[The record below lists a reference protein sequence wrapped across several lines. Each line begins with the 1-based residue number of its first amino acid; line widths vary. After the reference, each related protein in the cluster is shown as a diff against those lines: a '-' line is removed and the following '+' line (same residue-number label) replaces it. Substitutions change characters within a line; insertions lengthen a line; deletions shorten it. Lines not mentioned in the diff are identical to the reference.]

1 MRFFLVLFI
10 TTTAFAQQFRWGADL
25 SFVPKLEHNGVVY
38 RTGGEEHS
46 ALEIFRCAG
55 FEVVRLR
62 LWHTPVEPWHG
73 IDSVLAFA
81 ERADALGF
89 KILLDIHYSD
99 TWADPEHQTKPA
111 AWQSLTYPQLLDSMY
126 RYTNNVML
134 RFRNAGVIPEA
145 VQIGNEVGG
154 GFLWETGRLTGSGQ
168 QWEQFTTLLDTAI
181 AATRDSL
188 PQALWP
194 KIVIHHQ
201 EGGDASDCHWF
212 FINLFIYE
220 VDYDII
226 GLSYYPWWHGDLGA
240 LSDNLRELALLDKEI
255 RIVETAYPYSL
266 DWCDNTNNIVGEEW
280 QLHWGFEAT
289 EEGQAMFLNAVAETL
304 QALPNNLGTMVC
316 LWEPAWIPTDSFGS
330 PWENLALFDCDGNKL
345 LAFDNMPIAT
355 PQRVTLV
362 RIDNDLRLRWQDDGS
377 FYYHVYGVTPG
388 NPEVI
393 TRLGVTAENQWL
405 LPNEFSIYPQR
416 SYFVIGSCEP

>member
-1 MRFFLVLFI
+1 MHLFI
-10 TTTAFAQQFRWGADL
+10 VLILATTAFAQQFRWGADL

-38 RTGGEEHS
+38 RTGGEEHT

-134 RFRNAGVIPEA
+134 TFRDAGVIPEA
-145 VQIGNEVGG
+145 VQIGNEIGG
-154 GFLWETGRLTGSGQ
+154 GFLWETGRISSWQ
-168 QWEQFTTLLDTAI
+168 QFTTLIDTAI

-201 EGGDASDCHWF
+201 EGGNEGECDWF
-212 FINLFIYE
+212 FSNLAVRE
-220 VDYDII
+220 VDFDVI
-226 GLSYYPWWHGDLGA
+226 GLSYYPWWHGELGDLSNNVEN
-240 LSDNLRELALLDKEI
+240 LSRFGKEI
-255 RIVETAYPYSL
+255 QIVETAYPYMEG
-266 DWCDNTNNIVGEEW
+266 WCDNTNNIVGHTP
-280 QLHWGFEAT
+280 LPDFFAT
-289 EEGQAMFLNAVAETL
+289 EDGQSAFLDSLANIVRTI
-304 QALPNNLGTMVC
+304 PNNLGKMVC
-316 LWEPAWIPTDSFGS
+316 LWEPTWIPTDSFGS
-330 PWENLALFDCDGNKL
+330 PWENLALFDCNGNKL
-345 LAFDNMPIAT
+345 LAFDNMPIDT
-355 PQRVTLV
+355 PQRVTLA
-362 RIDNDLRLRWQDDGS
+362 RIDSDLRLRWQDDGS
-377 FYYHVYGVTPG
+377 LYYHVYGVTPG
-388 NPEVI
+388 NPEI
-393 TRLGVTAENQWL
+393 TTRLGITTENEWL
-405 LPNEFSIYPQR
+405 LLNEFSVYPQR